1 MKKKGNKYIQKEV
14 NTATPIEPYLEL
26 PSSQR
31 KKGKWKSY
39 QCIKLEKLV
48 CFHFTTKSK
57 RSSPKRKHSF
67 IYLESIYFILK
78 MIQLLHE
85 IKGKHY

>member
-31 KKGKWKSY
+31 KKENGNHTNASN
-39 QCIKLEKLV
+39 
-48 CFHFTTKSK
+48 
-57 RSSPKRKHSF
+57 
-67 IYLESIYFILK
+67 
-78 MIQLLHE
+78 
-85 IKGKHY
+85 

>member
-31 KKGKWKSY
+31 KKENGNHTNTSNQKNWFVFILQPNLKG
-39 QCIKLEKLV
+39 V
-48 CFHFTTKSK
+48 H
-57 RSSPKRKHSF
+57 PKENILSF
-67 IYLESIYFILK
+67 IWKVFILYLK
-78 MIQLLHE
+78 
-85 IKGKHY
+85 